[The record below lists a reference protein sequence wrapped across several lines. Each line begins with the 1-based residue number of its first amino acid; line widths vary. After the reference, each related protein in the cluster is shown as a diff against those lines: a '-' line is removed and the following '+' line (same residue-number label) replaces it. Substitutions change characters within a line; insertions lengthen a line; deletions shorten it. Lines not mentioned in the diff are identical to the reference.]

1 MGNVLKND
9 SAALHSLECQLGQ
22 AKQHPALGFVCEL
35 EARFVGDLAR
45 QDAAGRPKWRLARP
59 NANLVTLNPEYD
71 LSPEEA
77 AVHKLWFL
85 YQSLRNERA
94 GPEASLREFFWFS
107 DYDTRCVVAQ
117 RVKQPTLSEPER
129 FRDLR
134 RVFESWQA
142 QSREFG
148 DPAVAVAVPC
158 ALKTGSLRPL
168 PRVLEA
174 VGPVTDS
181 PRVAVQLFASAMQ
194 QTPSLCAMRDE
205 LLRESNRRF
214 ACAKFRRA
222 LLCPEDCTKK
232 GATLERARHVPRSVL
247 WDLLQTAGL
256 PLSVRTPTRVL
267 DLLYREILCP
277 EIPPK
282 VLLWAVELQ
291 DTPNKLQL
299 VLLREKFQDLL
310 RYARRG
316 YLESAFE
323 EQASCEEFVDK
334 LLEHGCVWLLDS
346 LSPAARAEVL
356 KAAGCGDQG
365 TDLEARLREALS
377 KEFLESWL
385 RDRGVPFPEGSPVDA
400 LLEKY
405 RTASFGCLFGQG
417 DCPDPEFPRLLRARA
432 AEKEKEETKVAE
444 GTPDEN
450 LLRALRLFTLDFNAQ
465 DREDAAR
472 LERLLRLLELD
483 DVCGDAKCDDEELAS
498 KVATKLLGRLDTE
511 SGRATLCQYLGN
523 QYLGQQASLALSLPQ
538 AVDELSR
545 RNRYKIAQMRKA
557 SVLLKLVSAAQQASL
572 VPQLTQLDLGKAQTE
587 EQARALVS
595 ALVDD
600 YVSREYFLR
609 VARLQLARPV
619 TDEELTLSVLT
630 PTAAPAA
637 TAPTPAATA
646 SASAPAAT
654 APTPAAAAA
663 ATPVPTPTPPG

>member
-117 RVKQPTLSEPER
+117 RAKQPTLSEPER

-142 QSREFG
+142 QSRAEKEQFG
-148 DPAVAVAVPC
+148 ESYPAVAVPC

-181 PRVAVQLFASAMQ
+181 PRVAVKLFASAMQ

-222 LLCPEDCTKK
+222 LLCPEDCAKK

-385 RDRGVPFPEGSPVDA
+385 RDRGVPFPEGSPVEA

-417 DCPDPEFPRLLRARA
+417 DCPDPEFPRLLRAQ
-432 AEKEKEETKVAE
+432 ETKAAA
-444 GTPDEN
+444 PDKNAADEN
-450 LLRALRLFTLDFNAQ
+450 LTRALRLFTLDFNAE
-465 DREDAAR
+465 DREDTAR

-498 KVATKLLGRLDTE
+498 KVATKLLGRLDTD

-523 QYLGQQASLALSLPQ
+523 QSLGKQASLPL

-572 VPQLTQLDLGKAQTE
+572 VPQLEQLDLGKAQTE

-609 VARLQLARPV
+609 VARFQLTRPV
-619 TDEELTLSVLT
+619 TDEEPTLSVLT
-630 PTAAPAA
+630 PTA
-637 TAPTPAATA
+637 T
-646 SASAPAAT
+646 
-654 APTPAAAAA
+654 AAAA
-663 ATPVPTPTPPG
+663 ATPAAVTPAPVSAQPAETPKEKLD